1 MADVPADLAAVWP
14 RVLEQLLGEGRGQG
28 LETKDG
34 RWIRRCQ
41 PLALVADTALL
52 AVPNEFAK
60 NVLEGRL
67 APVVSESLSRE
78 CGRPIRIAITVDS
91 SIGES
96 QPPAPAGQQAPPA
109 SKQRYDEYGEYGEY
123 EEQELPTGQGGY
135 EGYGRHRADTRRPDR
150 PDRPDHAERRDQHD
164 HPDRSDRPERHDR
177 RERQDRPG
185 RGDEHPGGSGKS
197 GASGDP
203 LPPRT
208 GPADGADQLPTARPA
223 YPAEYGDYQRPAP
236 GAWPRPAQDDYGWQQ
251 QRLGFPERDPYAS
264 PAQEPYGARDQY
276 GPQESYGAPE
286 GYGGA
291 KDAYGSAKD
300 TYGGGHEPY
309 PPSQEYSPSQ
319 DYRPRPVE
327 RPAYD
332 PSRSDYDSGRSEYDQ
347 RDPVRREL
355 PEPPP
360 GGGPAHR
367 GGPAVPPSSGGGSG
381 HAAGHAAQGHGPGEP
396 TARLNP
402 KYLFDTFVIGASNRF
417 AHAAAVAV
425 AEAPAKAYNP
435 LFIYGESGLGKTHL
449 LHAIGHYARSLYPGT
464 RVRYVSSEEFTN
476 EFINSIRDG
485 KGDSFRKR
493 YREMDILLVDDI
505 QFLADKESTQEE
517 FFHTFNTLHNANK
530 QIVLSSDR
538 PPKQLVTLEDRLRNR
553 FEWGLITDVQPPEL
567 ETRIAILRK
576 KAVQE
581 QLNAPPEVLEFIASR
596 ISRNIREL
604 EGALIRV
611 TAFASLNRQ
620 PVDLGLTEIVL
631 KDLIPGGEDSAP
643 EITAPAI
650 MAATADYFGLTVED
664 LCGTSRGRALVTAR
678 QIAMYLCRELTDLS
692 LPKIGAQFGGRDHT
706 TVMHADRKIRALM
719 AERRSIYNQ
728 VTELTN
734 RIKNG

>member
-14 RVLEQLLGEGRGQG
+14 RVLEQLLGEGQQG
-28 LETKDG
+28 IEPKDKQ
-34 RWIRRCQ
+34 WIERCQ

-52 AVPNEFAK
+52 AVPNEWGK
-60 NVLEGRL
+60 RVLETRL
-67 APVVSESLSRE
+67 TPLISETLTRE
-78 CGRPIRIAITVDS
+78 CGRPIRIAITVDDS
-91 SIGES
+91 AGE
-96 QPPAPAGQQAPPA
+96 PPAPPAPPMHQ
-109 SKQRYDEYGEYGEY
+109 SHQQHQPRGSQQDHRY
-123 EEQELPTGQGGY
+123 PGQPRDDAPRGDAY
-135 EGYGRHRADTRRPDR
+135 DGYGHRP
-150 PDRPDHAERRDQHD
+150 
-164 HPDRSDRPERHDR
+164 SD
-177 RERQDRPG
+177 
-185 RGDEHPGGSGKS
+185 
-197 GASGDP
+197 
-203 LPPRT
+203 
-208 GPADGADQLPTARPA
+208 DGMPTARPA
-223 YPAEYGDYQRPAP
+223 YPDYQQQRPEP
-236 GAWPRPAQDDYGWQQ
+236 GAWPRTQEDLSWQQ
-251 QRLGFPERDPYAS
+251 PRHSGYQDREQPAGEPYRDSDTYRENEQYRDQ
-264 PAQEPYGARDQY
+264 PAEQYREQPTEQWREPYGTGR
-276 GPQESYGAPE
+276 PQQP
-286 GYGGA
+286 
-291 KDAYGSAKD
+291 
-300 TYGGGHEPY
+300 GH
-309 PPSQEYSPSQ
+309 
-319 DYRPRPVE
+319 DYRSQPPEHQGYEQQRPD
-327 RPAYD
+327 RQDQQQPQH
-332 PSRSDYDSGRSEYDQ
+332 RQSG
-347 RDPVRREL
+347 P
-355 PEPPP
+355 
-360 GGGPAHR
+360 
-367 GGPAVPPSSGGGSG
+367 
-381 HAAGHAAQGHGPGEP
+381 GHGPGRTGGSVPGPMGAQPAPAPGPGEP
-396 TARLNP
+396 HARLNP

-485 KGDSFRKR
+485 KGDTFRKR
-493 YREMDILLVDDI
+493 YRDVDILLVDDI
-505 QFLADKESTQEE
+505 QFLASKESTQEE

-553 FEWGLITDVQPPEL
+553 FEWGLTTDVQPPEL

-631 KDLIPGGEDSAP
+631 KDLIPGGEESAP
-643 EITAPAI
+643 EIAAPAI
-650 MAATADYFGLTVED
+650 MAATADYFGLTVDD
-664 LCGTSRGRALVTAR
+664 LCGSSRSRVLVTAR